1 LPPLLGSRHNRACPE
16 PAAAGEGSHHNTGL
30 EPGESEI
37 PVTVSWTSELRQAFA
52 ALRAGAP
59 ARVSFAA
66 RDDRVG
72 DVGREFNRLADAL
85 ARCGPG
91 GLTREQAH
99 SLRNRLAGVLA
110 VLHVLRV
117 TGEVT
122 TEEEETLAHALAD
135 AKELDAQ
142 LRAG

>member
-1 LPPLLGSRHNRACPE
+1 MRREDIIA
-16 PAAAGEGSHHNTGL
+16 PAP

-37 PVTVSWTSELRQAFA
+37 PVAVNWTSELRQAFA
-52 ALRAGAP
+52 ALRAGTP

-85 ARCGPG
+85 SRRDPG
-91 GLTREQAH
+91 GFNREQAH
-99 SLRNRLAGVLA
+99 ALRNRLAGVLA

-117 TGEVT
+117 TGEVSS
-122 TEEEETLAHALAD
+122 EEEETLAHALAD